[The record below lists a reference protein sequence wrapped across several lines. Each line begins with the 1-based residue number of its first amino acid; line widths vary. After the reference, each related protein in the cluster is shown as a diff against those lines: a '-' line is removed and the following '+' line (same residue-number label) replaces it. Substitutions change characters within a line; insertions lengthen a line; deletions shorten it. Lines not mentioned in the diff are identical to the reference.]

1 MQHNRPE
8 NGPVMRL
15 FQVQA
20 KKGRADELLRKFAT
34 TSADV
39 VRQEP
44 GNEGYFFGRGVAVDD
59 GIVIFASFWKDLNSV
74 KRRFGEDWQSSFL
87 PPDYEALIEECSVR
101 HIDLSSGWHVQ
112 LDE

>member
-1 MQHNRPE
+1 MQHNRTE

-15 FQVQA
+15 FQVRA
-20 KKGRADELLRKFAT
+20 KKGCADELLSKFAT
-34 TSADV
+34 TSANV

-44 GNEGYFFGRGVAVDD
+44 GNEGYFFGP
-59 GIVIFASFWKDLNSV
+59 GIAADEDVVVFASFWKDLDSV
-74 KRRFGEDWQSSFL
+74 KKRFGEDWQSSFL
-87 PPDYEALIEECSVR
+87 PPGYENLIEECSVR